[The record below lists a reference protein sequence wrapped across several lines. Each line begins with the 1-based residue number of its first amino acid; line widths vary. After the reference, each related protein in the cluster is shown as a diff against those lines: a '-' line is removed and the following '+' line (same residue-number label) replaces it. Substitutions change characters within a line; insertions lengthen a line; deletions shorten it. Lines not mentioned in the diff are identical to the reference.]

1 MSSTQWDA
9 EETLFSSTALITL
22 IRHCSLRYGIA
33 TRYFHPST
41 GSTGSRHGITRFVL
55 FGTPKLWNSASEN
68 IFYKGYIDGFDGYID
83 GFDGCICGFDGC
95 IDEF

>member
-1 MSSTQWDA
+1 M
-9 EETLFSSTALITL
+9 
-22 IRHCSLRYGIA
+22 IRHSSLRYGIA

-68 IFYKGYIDGFDGYID
+68 IFYKTYGFIDGVDGYID
-83 GFDGCICGFDGC
+83 GFDGNIYGFDGLHC
-95 IDEF
+95 HADRMQESQQF